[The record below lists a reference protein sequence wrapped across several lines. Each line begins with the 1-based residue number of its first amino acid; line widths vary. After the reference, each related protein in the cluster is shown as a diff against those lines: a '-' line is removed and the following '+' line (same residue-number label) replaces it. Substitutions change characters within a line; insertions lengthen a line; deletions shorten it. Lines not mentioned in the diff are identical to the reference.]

1 MKPGLTPGSMLSR
14 TTLHAFSKSV
24 SQLKNEARQT
34 LDCSWNPTKSSQRV
48 VTCPLRCRTKVDQRA
63 QNPSIPA
70 LILFPLSTGQPS
82 SPPVIFP
89 FKTKTF
95 LLSGP
100 INSQEACPSTL
111 GVPGPLADSRR
122 DNAKSACSRGSGN
135 RWARLLVHWGKLETV
150 FSVCTLNTPD
160 LGVFQEKQLVGGKRK
175 ESKEVAWDST
185 LRGKFPL
192 STTVS
197 PQLTPVKDSVFPGR
211 FSSSCPYNYLP
222 KFGKTE

>member
-34 LDCSWNPTKSSQRV
+34 LDCSWNPTKSLQRV
-48 VTCPLRCRTKVDQRA
+48 VTCPLHCRTKVDQRA
-63 QNPSIPA
+63 LNPSIPA

-111 GVPGPLADSRR
+111 GVPGPLADPHR

-135 RWARLLVHWGKLETV
+135 RWARLLVH
-150 FSVCTLNTPD
+150 
-160 LGVFQEKQLVGGKRK
+160 
-175 ESKEVAWDST
+175 
-185 LRGKFPL
+185 
-192 STTVS
+192 
-197 PQLTPVKDSVFPGR
+197 
-211 FSSSCPYNYLP
+211 
-222 KFGKTE
+222 